1 MFEIVGGGYLPEELL
16 RINKLLSDAGVCSRR
31 EADRWIA
38 DGRVTVEGQPVGM
51 GMRVSR
57 QADIRVDGRQIRR
70 EEQKVLLM
78 LNKPR
83 GIICTARRGERNS
96 VVRFVKYPIRVY
108 PVGRLDKDSE
118 GLLLLTN
125 QGDLVNKIMRSGNF
139 HEKEYEVTV
148 DREVTAGFLKGM
160 KAGVPILDTITRPCR
175 VTMLGPHTFRI
186 ILTQGLNRQV
196 RRMCAYFG
204 YEVKRLKRV
213 RIMNLSLGDL
223 PVGEY
228 REVTEEERAELA
240 GLLAGSSSLS
250 WKEQHG

>member
-1 MFEIVGGGYLPEELL
+1 MPEELL

-148 DREVTAGFLKGM
+148 DREVTAGFLKGYC
-160 KAGVPILDTITRPCR
+160 D
-175 VTMLGPHTFRI
+175 
-186 ILTQGLNRQV
+186 Q
-196 RRMCAYFG
+196 
-204 YEVKRLKRV
+204 
-213 RIMNLSLGDL
+213 
-223 PVGEY
+223 
-228 REVTEEERAELA
+228 
-240 GLLAGSSSLS
+240 
-250 WKEQHG
+250 